1 MKKKQSKWIMSTA
14 SAALVAAAVVP
25 TASAASFTD
34 IAKSDHKEAVLAL
47 ADLKIVGGYQD
58 GTFKPN
64 AVLTKGNVTKFLG
77 KWLVSE
83 HFQVPA
89 DYNKKVRFTDL
100 PTSSKDKEL
109 LQYAALLNDTG
120 IFKGTNNKLLPSEY
134 IPREQMASILVR
146 AIEKVYDINLIAMYK
161 KDNYKSS
168 ITDLN
173 LALPENREAI
183 IALEYAKITNVKAF
197 NPKNT
202 LTRGQFASFLHRS
215 MTNIN
220 DMLKEPEVPLLIQTV
235 KVVDANT
242 LQVTL
247 TDGTSHKVT
256 LAKPLTENVETKV
269 DFKINDKPY
278 SAVVTYEVNELKVQ
292 SIEGIN
298 ASQIKVVFNQ
308 AIDPLSVLKV
318 DGKLQDNI
326 VAFSN
331 VDTLKALSVVKT
343 EISADRKSIIFT
355 MNEPLKGTHRYVF
368 NNIKSEKGLVLQKV
382 DANFVIAG
390 DTQSPTILG
399 TTQGK
404 NSSIVKVQF
413 SKPMAALPNERIQFT
428 LANGTKVANVVG
440 SIEQNTTEAAFDL
453 SAATVN
459 GVYLAPSTPIQIT
472 FVGAADLAGNI
483 ISPNSSTVT
492 VKKGDKDGVPPT
504 LSSVTQTG
512 PNTFQLLFSE
522 DIQSL
527 SPSDLSVKSGQ
538 YSISVNTVE
547 KDPKNGRLFN
557 VTVDPRSTLLGITT
571 IATATGRVIT
581 DLSGETATFSKD
593 HNFIR
598 DDKAPALI
606 NSEIVYEDSVE
617 YLQLTF
623 DKSVKLGAGAKA
635 SFTGSYMDNY
645 ISYEVSIGSQSDIH
659 IVKDQ
664 PTKLRVRMAGLLVSR
679 DKKGALYDGKLNLF
693 NVTNLYGVPVTEV
706 RNIKFTR
713 NGDLN
718 INNNKL
724 ALLPSN
730 AIQTSVTDP
739 YSIKDNNI
747 VYLNFNYPVEPELA
761 QNVQNYSIDNALV
774 ESAVVEGSALNRIK
788 LTLKKDSNYY
798 SGLRNITIRG
808 LRAANSLE
816 SFDEVRTSINL
827 KENIAPK
834 VIDVK
839 VSNSETLE
847 LTFSEAV
854 KNVYG
859 SDFNIEVNGVPVIVS
874 STKSQ
879 SNDKV
884 VLIRTTQ
891 SNLFENGRTISI
903 KASANNS
910 ITDEN
915 ENKLDLNS
923 IPQTFIVQR

>member
-14 SAALVAAAVVP
+14 SAALVAAAIVP
-25 TASAASFTD
+25 TASAANFTD
-34 IAKSDHKEAVLAL
+34 IAKSDHKDTILAL
-47 ADLKIVGGYQD
+47 ADAKIVGGYPD
-58 GTFKPN
+58 GSFKPN
-64 AVLTKGNVTKFLG
+64 GVLTKGNVTKFLG

-89 DYNKKVRFTDL
+89 DYTKKVRFTDL

-109 LQYAALLNDTG
+109 LQYAALINDTG
-120 IFKGTNNKLLPSEY
+120 IFKGTNNKLLPSEN
-134 IPREQMASILVR
+134 ISREQMASILVR
-146 AIEKVYDINLIAMYK
+146 AIEKVYDIDLIAMYK
-161 KDNYKSS
+161 KEKFQSS
-168 ITDLN
+168 ITDLKV
-173 LALPENREAI
+173 ASTENREAI
-183 IALEYAKITNVKAF
+183 IALEYAKITNVKTF

-215 MTNIN
+215 MTNITE
-220 DMLKEPEVPLLIQTV
+220 MVKGPEVSIQTV

-278 SAVVTYEVNELKVQ
+278 SAVVTYEVNELNVQ

-308 AIDPLSVLKV
+308 AIDPLSVLKA
-318 DGKLQDNI
+318 DGKLQDNV

-390 DTQSPTILG
+390 DTQTPTILG

-413 SKPMAALPNERIQFT
+413 SKPMAAFANERIQFT
-428 LANGTKVANVVG
+428 LASGTKVSNIVG
-440 SIEQNTTEAAFDL
+440 SIEQNATEATFDL

-522 DIQSL
+522 DIQPL
-527 SPSDLSVKSGQ
+527 TRYDLSVKSGQ
-538 YSISVNTVE
+538 TSISVNTVE

-557 VTVDPRSTLLGITT
+557 VTVDPRSTLLGNTT
-571 IATATGRVIT
+571 IGTAPGSVIT
-581 DLSGETATFSKD
+581 DLSGETATFSTLY
-593 HNFIR
+593 NFIR
-598 DDKAPALI
+598 DDKAPALL

-623 DKSVKLGAGAKA
+623 DKPVQLGVNAKA
-635 SFTGSYMDNY
+635 SFTGSYMNNY
-645 ISYEVSIGSQSDIH
+645 ILYEVSRGSQSDIR

-664 PTKLRVRMAGLLVSR
+664 PTKLRVKMADLLLSH
-679 DKKGALYDGKLNLF
+679 DIKGALYDGKLNLF
-693 NVTNLYGVPVTEV
+693 NVTNLYGVPVYEV
-706 RNIKFTR
+706 KNVKFTR

-718 INNNKL
+718 INNYKL
-724 ALLPSN
+724 ALLPTNN

-739 YSIKDNNI
+739 SSIKDNNI
-747 VYLNFNYPVEPELA
+747 VYLNFNYPVDPALA
-761 QNVQNYSIDNALV
+761 QNVQNYSIDGAQV
-774 ESAVVEGSALNRIK
+774 ESAIVEGSNLNRIK
-788 LTLKKDSNYY
+788 LTLKKDSNYN
-798 SGLRNITIRG
+798 SGIRNITIRG
-808 LRAANSLE
+808 LRAANSMELM
-816 SFDEVRTSINL
+816 DEVRTLIDL

-834 VIDVK
+834 VTNVY
-839 VSNSETLE
+839 VMNSETLV

-854 KNVYG
+854 TNVR
-859 SDFNIEVNGVPVIVS
+859 SMDFNIEVNDLPV
-874 STKSQ
+874 TATTGLQ
-879 SNDKV
+879 SNNS
-884 VLIRTTQ
+884 VLITTTQ
-891 SNLFENGRTISI
+891 KLFENGRSVKIQ
-903 KASANNS
+903 ASQSNA
-910 ITDEN
+910 ITDVSG
-915 ENKLDLNS
+915 NKLDFS
-923 IPQTFIVQR
+923 SQTITVQR

>member
-25 TASAASFTD
+25 TASAASFID
-34 IAKSDHKEAVLAL
+34 IAKSDHKDAILAL
-47 ADLKIVGGYQD
+47 ADLKIIGGYPD

-64 AVLTKGNVTKFLG
+64 TTLTKGNVTKFLG

-109 LQYAALLNDTG
+109 LQYAALINDTG

-134 IPREQMASILVR
+134 ISREQMAFILVR
-146 AIEKVYDINLIAMYK
+146 AIEKVYDIDLIAMYK
-161 KDNYKSS
+161 KENFKSS
-168 ITDLN
+168 ITDLKV
-173 LALPENREAI
+173 ASTENREAI
-183 IALEYAKITNVKAF
+183 IALEYAKITNVKTF

-220 DMLKEPEVPLLIQTV
+220 DMLKKPEVPLLIQTV
-235 KVVDANT
+235 KVIDANT

-247 TDGTSHKVT
+247 TDGTSHKVS
-256 LAKPLTENVETKV
+256 LATPLTENVETKV

-308 AIDPLSVLKV
+308 AIDPLSVLKA
-318 DGKLQDNI
+318 DGKLQENV

-331 VDTLKALSVVKT
+331 VDTLRALSVVKT
-343 EISADRKSIIFT
+343 EISTDKKSVIFT

-368 NNIKSEKGLVLQKV
+368 NNIKSEKGTVLQKV
-382 DANFVIAG
+382 DASFVIAG
-390 DTQSPTILG
+390 DTQAPTILG

-413 SKPMAALPNERIQFT
+413 SKPMAAFPNERIQFT
-428 LANGTKVANVVG
+428 LPNGTKVANVVG
-440 SIEQNTTEAAFDL
+440 SIEQNTTEATFDL

-459 GVYLAPSTPIQIT
+459 GIYLAPSTAIQIT

-483 ISPNSSTVT
+483 ISPSSSTVT

-522 DIQSL
+522 EIQPLYSY
-527 SPSDLSVKSGQ
+527 DLSVKNGQ
-538 YSISVNTVE
+538 TSISVNNVE

-557 VTVDPRSTLLGITT
+557 VTVDPRSSLQGFTT
-571 IATATGRVIT
+571 IETAPGRLIT
-581 DLSGETATFSKD
+581 DLSGETATFSTVY
-593 HNFIR
+593 NFIR
-598 DDKAPALI
+598 DDKAPALM
-606 NSEIVYEDSVE
+606 NSDIVYEDSVE

-623 DKSVKLGAGAKA
+623 DKPVQLGANAKA
-635 SFTGSYMDNY
+635 SFTGKFMNNY
-645 ISYEVSIGSQSDIH
+645 ILYEVSRGPQSDIQ

-664 PTKLRVRMAGLLVSR
+664 PTKLRVKMSGLLGSY
-679 DKKGALYDGKLNLF
+679 DTKGALYEGKLNLF
-693 NVTNLYGVPVTEV
+693 NVTNLYGVPVYEV
-706 RNIKFTR
+706 QNIKFTR

-718 INNNKL
+718 INSNKL
-724 ALLPSN
+724 ALTQYN
-730 AIQTSVTDP
+730 AIQTSATDP
-739 YSIKDNNI
+739 SIKDNNI
-747 VYLNFNYPVEPELA
+747 VYLNFNYPVDPSLA
-761 QNVQNYSIDNALV
+761 QNVQNYSIDNAQV
-774 ESAVVEGSALNRIK
+774 ESAVVEGSNLNRIK

-798 SGLRNITIRG
+798 NGQRSFTIKG
-808 LRAANSLE
+808 LRAANSME

-834 VIDVK
+834 VTNVY
-839 VSNSETLE
+839 VSNQKTIE
-847 LTFSEAV
+847 LTFSEPV
-854 KNVYG
+854 TKVN
-859 SDFNIEVNGVPVIVS
+859 STDFNVVVSGLSIPVESTMQGNGGGALIS
-874 STKSQ
+874 ISQ
-879 SNDKV
+879 SGYGYSFVKGSSV
-884 VLIRTTQ
+884 
-891 SNLFENGRTISI
+891 TIQ
-903 KASANNS
+903 ASPYNA
-910 ITDEN
+910 ITDAN
-915 ENKLDLNS
+915 GNKLDFTS
-923 IPQTFIVQR
+923 QTIQY

>member
-1 MKKKQSKWIMSTA
+1 MSTA

-25 TASAASFTD
+25 TASAANFTD
-34 IAKSDHKEAVLAL
+34 IAKSDHKDAILAL
-47 ADLKIVGGYQD
+47 ADAKIVGGYPD
-58 GTFKPN
+58 GSFKPN
-64 AVLTKGNVTKFLG
+64 GVLTKGNVTKFLG

-83 HFQVPA
+83 HFQIPA

-109 LQYAALLNDTG
+109 LQYAALINDNG
-120 IFKGTNNKLLPSEY
+120 IFKGTNNKLLPSEN
-134 IPREQMASILVR
+134 ISREQMASILVR
-146 AIEKVYDINLIAMYK
+146 AIEKVYDIDLIAMYK
-161 KDNYKSS
+161 KEKFQSS
-168 ITDLN
+168 ITDLKV
-173 LALPENREAI
+173 ASTENREAI
-183 IALEYAKITNVKAF
+183 IALEYAKITNVKTF

-215 MTNIN
+215 MTNITE
-220 DMLKEPEVPLLIQTV
+220 MVKGPEVSIQTV

-256 LAKPLTENVETKV
+256 LPKPLTENVETKV

-278 SAVVTYEVNELKVQ
+278 SAVVTYEVNELNVQ

-308 AIDPLSVLKV
+308 AIDPLSVLKA
-318 DGKLQDNI
+318 DGKLQDNV

-390 DTQSPTILG
+390 DTQAPTILG

-413 SKPMAALPNERIQFT
+413 SKPMAAFANERIQFT
-428 LANGTKVANVVG
+428 LANGTKVSNIVG
-440 SIEQNTTEAAFDL
+440 SIEQNATEATFDL

-483 ISPNSSTVT
+483 ISPNTSTIT

-522 DIQSL
+522 DIQPL
-527 SPSDLSVKSGQ
+527 TRYDLSVKSGQ
-538 YSISVNTVE
+538 TSISVNTVE

-557 VTVDPRSTLLGITT
+557 VTVDPRSTLLGNTT
-571 IATATGRVIT
+571 IGTAPGSVIT
-581 DLSGETATFSKD
+581 DLSGETATFSTVY
-593 HNFIR
+593 NFIR
-598 DDKAPALI
+598 DDKAPALL

-623 DKSVKLGAGAKA
+623 DKPVQLGVNAKA
-635 SFTGSYMDNY
+635 SFTGSYMNNY
-645 ISYEVSIGSQSDIH
+645 ILYEVSRGSQSDIR

-664 PTKLRVRMAGLLVSR
+664 PTKLRIKMADLLLSH
-679 DKKGALYDGKLNLF
+679 DIKGALYNGKLNLF
-693 NVTNLYGVPVTEV
+693 NVTNLYGVPVYEV
-706 RNIKFTR
+706 QNVKFTR

-718 INNNKL
+718 INNYKL
-724 ALLPSN
+724 ALLPTNN

-739 YSIKDNNI
+739 SSIKDNNI
-747 VYLNFNYPVEPELA
+747 VYLNFNYPVDPALA
-761 QNVQNYSIDNALV
+761 QNVQNYSIDGAQV
-774 ESAVVEGSALNRIK
+774 ESAIVEGSNLNRIK
-788 LTLKKDSNYY
+788 LTLKKDSNYN
-798 SGLRNITIRG
+798 SGIRNITIRG
-808 LRAANSLE
+808 LRAANSIELM
-816 SFDEVRTSINL
+816 DEVRTLIDL

-834 VIDVK
+834 VTNVY
-839 VSNSETLE
+839 VMNSETLV

-854 KNVYG
+854 TNVR
-859 SDFNIEVNGVPVIVS
+859 SMDFNIEVNDLPV
-874 STKSQ
+874 TATTGLQ
-879 SNDKV
+879 SNNS
-884 VLIRTTQ
+884 VLITTTQ
-891 SNLFENGRTISI
+891 KLFENGRSVKIQ
-903 KASANNS
+903 ASQSNA
-910 ITDEN
+910 ITDGSG
-915 ENKLDLNS
+915 NKLDFTS
-923 IPQTFIVQR
+923 QTITVQR